1 METRNFIV
9 DDIFGTENIR
19 NCSEYVISI
28 QRRLDKVVAGNDAKG
43 IRETF
48 DLLAKRSIAV
58 KILAIKRI
66 TSDNKGKHTAGVD
79 GIAMPRNDR
88 RLQNQMRLKL
98 LDKIDIQKKPDN
110 IKRTYIPK
118 PNGKKRPLGI
128 PTLIDRINQDILR
141 TALEPIVEYHFSTNS
156 YGFRPKRSCQDAQG
170 HLFKKLGRTTSPK
183 YIIEGDIKGCFD
195 NINHEHIIN
204 TLIEWQVP
212 MWATVIIRNM
222 LKIGIFH
229 NGEVYDNDT
238 GTPQGGVISPLLANV
253 ALTTLDNFCQERFG
267 HISYH
272 KNVKNGK
279 YVINPIVRYA
289 DDFVIVCKSEPEAKQ
304 IKEEIAKH
312 LANVVGLTLS
322 EEKTNITHIK
332 HGFNFLGFNFRKYKS
347 KGKLRSPLKKSKQ
360 SEYDML
366 IKPEKDK
373 VKNLLRDIK
382 EVLDKNKPATQN
394 AVIHILNPKLR
405 GWGMYFRFVSSK
417 KSFSYIDHEVW
428 LKTFWWAKRRHSNK
442 SKEWV
447 IRRYFSGKVNNRKA
461 VFKDIETGNEL
472 IILGYIPIKRHVLVD
487 GKMRVYDQ
495 TPKTIEYW
503 KKREYTNA
511 FKQIESVRI
520 EKLYKRQNGICD
532 YCNNTI
538 TTTDIKEREIHV
550 HHMKPR
556 SFGGNESYSN
566 LKLLHSYC
574 HRELHTKITRKD
586 MSDLSDQKIKYLM
599 PDNIVNVLESRVR

>member
-1 METRNFIV
+1 VETRNFIV
-9 DDIFGTENIR
+9 DNIFGTENVR

-28 QRRLDKVVAGNDAKG
+28 QRRLDKAVADNDTKG

-48 DLLAKRSIAV
+48 DLLAKRSMAV

-66 TSDNKGKHTAGVD
+66 TSDNRGKYTAGVD

-88 RLQNQMRLKL
+88 KLQNQMRLKL

-128 PTLIDRINQDILR
+128 PTLIDRIIQDILR
-141 TALEPIVEYHFSTNS
+141 TALEPIVEYHFSKNS

-170 HLFKKLGRTTSPK
+170 QLFKKLGRTTSPK

-204 TLIEWQVP
+204 TLLEWQVP
-212 MWATVIIRNM
+212 TWATEIIKDM
-222 LKIGIFH
+222 LKSGIFH
-229 NGEVYDNDT
+229 NGEVYNNDT

-267 HISYH
+267 HTSYD
-272 KNVKNGK
+272 KNGK
-279 YVINPIVRYA
+279 YVVNPIVRYA
-289 DDFVIVCKSEPEAKQ
+289 DDFVIACKSEPQAKQ

-312 LANVVGLTLS
+312 LSKITGLTLS
-322 EEKTNITHIK
+322 EEKTKITHINK
-332 HGFNFLGFNFRKYKS
+332 GFNFLGFNFRKYKP
-347 KGKLRSPLKKSKQ
+347 KGKSRSPLKKSKQ
-360 SEYDML
+360 SEYVML

-373 VKNLLRDIK
+373 VKNLLRGIK

-394 AVIHILNPKLR
+394 AVIQILNPKLR
-405 GWGMYFRFVSSK
+405 GWGMYYRFVSSK
-417 KSFSYIDHEVW
+417 RTFGRVDHEIW
-428 LKTFWWAKRRHSNK
+428 RKTFWWAKRRHPNK

-447 IRRYFSGKVNNRKA
+447 ISKYFSGKVNNRKA
-461 VFKDIETGNEL
+461 VFKDTETDSEL
-472 IILGYIPIKRHVLVD
+472 IILGNIPIKRHVLVN

-495 TPKTIEYW
+495 NPNTIEYW

-520 EKLYKRQNGICD
+520 EHLYKRQKGICD
-532 YCNNTI
+532 YCNNII
-538 TTTDIKEREIHV
+538 TATDIKERETHV

-566 LKLLHSYC
+566 LKLLHSDC
-574 HRELHTKITRKD
+574 HRELHTKITRKY
-586 MSDLSDQKIKYLM
+586 MSDLSDKKVKYLM
-599 PDNIVNVLESRVR
+599 PENMVNVLESRVR